1 MMVRTV
7 QRSMWR
13 PYSANFIAAFF
24 FRRNAQKPTYL
35 ALEMAKQNGR
45 LGIGTPLQRARLA
58 REGLMQKRRLEMVMA
73 ILRTKEANDGVRAG
87 NIIIQHSKCCR
98 LPL

>member
-1 MMVRTV
+1 MARTV
-7 QRSMWR
+7 QRTMWR
-13 PYSANFIAAFF
+13 PYSATSNAALVG
-24 FRRNAQKPTYL
+24 RHTQKPTYL
-35 ALEMAKQNGR
+35 ALEMAKQNRR
-45 LGIGTPLQRARLA
+45 LGMRTPLQRVRLA
-58 REGLMQKRRLEMVMA
+58 RERLIQKGRLEMGMA